1 VLIFRQGLNLN
12 NRQWEAEAEF
22 AVDFDFH
29 RINAGRWDLE
39 STENMDICGM
49 GIEGGEL
56 EFDLA
61 LRDGGILLWRKDG
74 GLLREL
80 TDAATPAGPEA
91 ELEKAERQNR
101 GGDHP
106 DYAHERLLATGLL
119 ANILAKHA
127 GLQIG

>member
-1 VLIFRQGLNLN
+1 LN
-12 NRQWEAEAEF
+12 NREREAEAEF
-22 AVDFDFH
+22 AVDFDFY

-39 STENMDICGM
+39 SPEDVDICGM
-49 GIEGGEL
+49 GIECGEL

-61 LRDGGILLWRKDG
+61 LRDGGILLRREDG

-80 TDAATPAGPEA
+80 TDAATPTGPEA
-91 ELEKAERQNR
+91 EFEKAERQNR

-119 ANILAKHA
+119 ADILAEHA

>member
-1 VLIFRQGLNLN
+1 
-12 NRQWEAEAEF
+12 
-22 AVDFDFH
+22 
-29 RINAGRWDLE
+29 LE
-39 STENMDICGM
+39 STEDVDIGGM
-49 GIEGGEL
+49 GIERGEL

-61 LRDGGILLWRKDG
+61 LRDGGILLRREDG

-80 TDAATPAGPEA
+80 TDAATPTCPET
-91 ELEKAERQNR
+91 EFKKAKGQHR